1 MKQSGQEEL
10 LRAVMAEV
18 TEKITVNLR
27 DTLAKTLEEQLSE
40 ALTHSLLESEF
51 YRKMSKDMRS
61 GLKKIYK
68 KIDSA
73 ANATSPAEQGL
84 SKTKSDQL
92 FHEASAQLNAVL
104 EQTEE
109 ATDGIMSVVER
120 NLDEQAKVLAIFA
133 KIKSQSATAEESTWF
148 ENYLSSLDQDWNT
161 ILTTLSFQDITGQR
175 IKKAVAALQEI
186 ETTVVELFLS
196 SGLLIQAYESEPG
209 KNLDQIEEETQKTLS
224 SMLDIELVGTQL
236 KGPSKD
242 GVSQQNIDDLLAQLG
257 MD

>member
-40 ALTHSLLESEF
+40 ALTQSLLESEF

-73 ANATSPAEQGL
+73 ANTTSAVEQGL

-120 NLDEQAKVLAIFA
+120 NLDDQAKVLDVFA
-133 KIKSQSATAEESTWF
+133 NIKNQSATAEEYAWF
-148 ENYLSSLDQDWNT
+148 ENYLESLDHDWNT
-161 ILTTLSFQDITGQR
+161 ILTTLSFQDLTGQR

-224 SMLDIELVGTQL
+224 SMLDTELVGTQL